1 MGEHFNTVVVG
12 GGQAGLSASWH
23 LIQNKR
29 DHVILDRGEIGDTWR
44 CRWDSFCLVTPNW
57 SCELPGFPY
66 DGDDPDGF
74 MDRDEIVSFV
84 ERFAASF
91 SPPIQNG
98 VEVHHLRAS
107 NSDGRFELDTSKGT
121 LSADNVIVATG
132 PFQQMRYPEW
142 AGKLADDIVQFH
154 TEEYRNSE
162 QLPLG
167 AVLVIGSGQS
177 GVQIVEDLHAE
188 DREVHL
194 CVGRNGRTFRRY
206 RGRDLLDWMW
216 NSGMADLPVDQHP
229 EGHAIRFKPMPLNTG
244 RNGGHAINLCS
255 LALEGV
261 KLHGRAL
268 DAAGHEVR
276 LGDDL
281 AENLNAMDAFF
292 NQILGRIDAYID
304 KAGIE
309 APMEEI
315 EPVDWHPAPEPSTL
329 DLTHAGITSVIFGTG
344 YQLNFDWIGLPIFDD
359 TGYPRYERGVTEIPG
374 LYFVG
379 LHWLHT
385 IGSGAFGHVGRDAEY
400 IVDHLTS
407 SM

>member
-1 MGEHFNTVVVG
+1 MGNQFNTVVVG

-23 LIQNKR
+23 LKQNDC

-44 CRWDSFCLVTPNW
+44 RRWDAFCLVTPNW

-74 MDRDEIVSFV
+74 MVRDEIVSFV
-84 ERFAASF
+84 ERYAASF
-91 SPPIQNG
+91 VPPIRNG
-98 VEVHHLRAS
+98 VEVHRLRAS
-107 NSDGRFELDTSKGT
+107 NSDRRFELDTSKGV
-121 LSADNVIVATG
+121 LNADNVVVATG
-132 PFQQMRYPEW
+132 PFQQLRYPEW
-142 AGKLADDIVQFH
+142 AQKLPEEIVQFH
-154 TEEYRNSE
+154 TEEYRNSG
-162 QLPLG
+162 QLPPG

-188 DREVHL
+188 GREVHL

-244 RNGGHAINLCS
+244 RNGGHEINLRR

-268 DAAGHEVR
+268 DAAGCEIR

-281 AENLNAMDAFF
+281 ANNLDAMDAFF
-292 NQILGRIDAYID
+292 DQMLDRIDTYIE
-304 KAGIE
+304 KAGIK
-309 APMEEI
+309 APEEKF
-315 EPVDWHPAPEPSTL
+315 EPVDWHPDREPPTL
-329 DLTHAGITSVIFGTG
+329 DLTRENITSVIFGTG
-344 YQLNFDWIGLPIFDD
+344 YTLNFDWIELPIFDD

-385 IGSGAFGHVGRDAEY
+385 IGSGAFGHIGRDAEY
-400 IVDHLTS
+400 VVEHLVGN
-407 SM
+407 M